1 MKPKKV
7 DVRKSK
13 RRGKKYVAR
22 FTDGN
27 GDSKT
32 THFGG
37 RGYEDYT
44 IHKDPKRKEL
54 YLQRHRKRENWNN
67 PTTPGSLSKHIL
79 WNKPNLQNS
88 FNDYK
93 RRFNLEGEIKPR
105 SYFRTI
111 NGTRYNGSNIT
122 FTNQRANQIARI
134 LRNSGRNTRIIPTKR
149 GYRIYT
155 SSVRNYNSKMPSRD
169 ELDKILSANEK
180 GSEYGWGEGNAKM
193 NPLVPRT
200 INEVYSQA
208 PELSLQTAQL
218 YATGGTFIVDIET
231 DIFTAYE
238 NAGTYGYYFS
248 DVSDYIKSKTP
259 SYPVDDIIKGEN
271 VDRSALSEWL
281 LTLKPKEAV
290 NLAVDVRNWG
300 SFTQMSNYFSGDY
313 AYYSEDS
320 EAPFGDFWAK
330 VPSRKELKYFKQDE
344 IEEIFKLQNDL
355 REEAKE
361 LLSEGIKSGEGRFG
375 EAENFLQTIQAG
387 ELGKDYFKGK
397 GIYAIPVN
405 TLKLLEMDGT
415 GTHENDGNY
424 NTLDGEI
431 IGWRYDPGA
440 IRQARKDMSDYV
452 DGKIPKNPA
461 EMFFFANLG
470 GGWSVNTLDLLVPN
484 TENNEGV
491 KKDISALDWYLDG
504 HLDMAEERE
513 GEEINEFQSEYENN
527 IIAVGTDVAIFKE
540 NDLLGFYRPPLGDIS
555 IDDDTGFTSMDYMDD
570 LADQMLPGYAEYD
583 MQLMTEKA
591 GIQKLIFRGSVFG
604 DGNYYI
610 SNGEVIL
617 PSEMLMDFDG
627 DVREYIIRTGG
638 ADQIKSSIS
647 QEDASTLN
655 EWLEESIADN
665 LDDDTIELLEEIAKG
680 EHLSEYNDYGWG
692 GVYSGAPSKLGF
704 SVTPDEDFE
713 DDDDDWDWE
722 IDVDD

>member
-1 MKPKKV
+1 
-7 DVRKSK
+7 
-13 RRGKKYVAR
+13 
-22 FTDGN
+22 
-27 GDSKT
+27 
-32 THFGG
+32 
-37 RGYEDYT
+37 
-44 IHKDPKRKEL
+44 
-54 YLQRHRKRENWNN
+54 
-67 PTTPGSLSKHIL
+67 
-79 WNKPNLQNS
+79 
-88 FNDYK
+88 
-93 RRFNLEGEIKPR
+93 
-105 SYFRTI
+105 
-111 NGTRYNGSNIT
+111 
-122 FTNQRANQIARI
+122 
-134 LRNSGRNTRIIPTKR
+134 
-149 GYRIYT
+149 
-155 SSVRNYNSKMPSRD
+155 
-169 ELDKILSANEK
+169 
-180 GSEYGWGEGNAKM
+180 
-193 NPLVPRT
+193 
-200 INEVYSQA
+200 
-208 PELSLQTAQL
+208 
-218 YATGGTFIVDIET
+218 
-231 DIFTAYE
+231 
-238 NAGTYGYYFS
+238 
-248 DVSDYIKSKTP
+248 
-259 SYPVDDIIKGEN
+259 
-271 VDRSALSEWL
+271 
-281 LTLKPKEAV
+281 
-290 NLAVDVRNWG
+290 
-300 SFTQMSNYFSGDY
+300 
-313 AYYSEDS
+313 
-320 EAPFGDFWAK
+320 
-330 VPSRKELKYFKQDE
+330 
-344 IEEIFKLQNDL
+344 
-355 REEAKE
+355 
-361 LLSEGIKSGEGRFG
+361 
-375 EAENFLQTIQAG
+375 
-387 ELGKDYFKGK
+387 
-397 GIYAIPVN
+397 
-405 TLKLLEMDGT
+405 
-415 GTHENDGNY
+415 
-424 NTLDGEI
+424 
-431 IGWRYDPGA
+431 
-440 IRQARKDMSDYV
+440 
-452 DGKIPKNPA
+452 
-461 EMFFFANLG
+461 MFFFANLG

-692 GVYSGAPSKLGF
+692 GVYSGAPGKLGF